1 MKHRNYIKNPVKIS
15 TLLPKVLKPLKNRDG
30 VILLEIKLN
39 WKEIIGSK
47 LSSLC
52 FASSLNTINNKNIL
66 IIVSE
71 KKNILEISYSSEEIK
86 EKINSFFNG
95 TIIHQIKFKKVLQ
108 F

>member
-1 MKHRNYIKNPVKIS
+1 MKLRNYNKHPVKIS

-52 FASSLNTINNKNIL
+52 FASSINKINDKNIL

-71 KKNILEISYSSEEIK
+71 KKNIW
-86 EKINSFFNG
+86 NSKYERN
-95 TIIHQIKFKKVLQ
+95 K
-108 F
+108 